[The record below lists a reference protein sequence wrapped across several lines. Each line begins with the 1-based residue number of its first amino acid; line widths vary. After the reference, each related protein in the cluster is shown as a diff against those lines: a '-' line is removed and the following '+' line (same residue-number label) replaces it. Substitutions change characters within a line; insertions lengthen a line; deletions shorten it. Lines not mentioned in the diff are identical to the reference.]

1 MTVTNAI
8 SAKTKTTAATA
19 TTATTAENIQSELKK
34 LGNPEKAEHHL
45 RFFKTGPGEYGEND
59 KFIGVAVPKLR
70 ALSKKEYKNIPL
82 DEIQKLLASEIHEY
96 RQIALFF
103 LVEKYNAA
111 ERKSKANES
120 SEKEALLEKKEI
132 VALYFDMMKSVNN
145 WDLVDCSAPHILG
158 RWYLE
163 TEPKTLGE
171 KTIKKL
177 SGSDDLWEQRISIM
191 LTQAYIREGIFQPT
205 LDLCEYFLPAT
216 HDLIHKSTGW
226 MLREIGN
233 QDKSVLI
240 QFLEKHAGIM
250 PRTMLRYSIEKL
262 SAAEK
267 ERYMKM
273 KSV

>member
-8 SAKTKTTAATA
+8 SAKTKTTAA
-19 TTATTAENIQSELKK
+19 TATTAENIQSELKK

-45 RFFKTGPGEYGEND
+45 RFFKTGPGEYGESD
-59 KFIGVAVPKLR
+59 KFIGVVVPKLR

-82 DEIQKLLASEIHEY
+82 EEVRKLLASEIHEY

-171 KTIKKL
+171 KMIKKL
-177 SGSDDLWEQRISIM
+177 SESDDLWEQRISIM
-191 LTQAYIREGIFQPT
+191 LTQAYIREDIFQPT

-233 QDKSVLI
+233 KNKSALI
-240 QFLEKHAGIM
+240 QFLEKYAGIM

>member
-1 MTVTNAI
+1 MTVT
-8 SAKTKTTAATA
+8 KATVA
-19 TTATTAENIQSELKK
+19 TATTAENIQSELKK

-59 KFIGVAVPKLR
+59 KFIGVVVPKLR
-70 ALSKKEYKNIPL
+70 SLSKKEYKNIPL
-82 DEIQKLLASEIHEY
+82 EEVRKLLASEIHEY

-111 ERKSKANES
+111 EKKTKSGNSYNSNNSDK
-120 SEKEALLEKKEI
+120 KEALLEKKEI

-177 SGSDDLWEQRISIM
+177 SRSDDLWEQRISIM

-233 QDKSVLI
+233 NDKSALI
-240 QFLEKHAGIM
+240 QFLEKYAGIM

-262 SAAEK
+262 DAKEK

-273 KSV
+273 KATA